1 LSNVDVGWTELT
13 WHHQIFNSD
22 GVFYTLRPGPNGG
35 NEYTIHER
43 LSRDDDEVRREG
55 EVCFR
60 ESQEVTACQCPL
72 FVASGNKLFFC
83 ESALSPA

>member
-1 LSNVDVGWTELT
+1 M
-13 WHHQIFNSD
+13 
-22 GVFYTLRPGPNGG
+22 FYTLRPGPNGG

-72 FVASGNKLFFC
+72 FVAACASLAAVVNVVRGCECVTAAARGVCGERSGG
-83 ESALSPA
+83 